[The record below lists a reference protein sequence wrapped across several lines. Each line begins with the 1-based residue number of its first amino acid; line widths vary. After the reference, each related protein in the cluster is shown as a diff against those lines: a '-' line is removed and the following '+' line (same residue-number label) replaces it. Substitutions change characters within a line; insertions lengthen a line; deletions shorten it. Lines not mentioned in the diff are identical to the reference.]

1 MSRRNGVPPG
11 TAATSAAVFGELLR
25 EHRDRAGLSQDKL
38 ASEIPCDRSLVA
50 RVEAGTRVPQ
60 QPFVVRC
67 DALLETGGLLAR
79 LWARIDWYPPAEH
92 PDWFKRRAAMDAE
105 AVALRV
111 FQTHVVHGLLQTE
124 EYARALLSR
133 FVRDPESIEER
144 VAARMSRQRRFLL
157 PGGPSLIVVL
167 HESSLRNI
175 VGGRSV
181 MRGQC
186 AHLLEVG
193 SLANV
198 RIQVAPCDNPALLLP
213 DASMS
218 LITMP
223 DRHEWL
229 YSESLELGHFNDDP
243 AAIARHTQTYDVLRA
258 DALSAPDSAA
268 LVTEIMEGYSNH
280 ELPRPGRGDV
290 GQKHIQRSQRRR
302 LRRGGPRIHRRRPRP

>member
-105 AVALRV
+105 AVALRTY
-111 FQTHVVHGLLQTE
+111 QTHFIAGLLQTE
-124 EYARALLSR
+124 EYARALFSPVPSGHDAQER
-133 FVRDPESIEER
+133 ASVRI
-144 VAARMSRQRRFLL
+144 SRQQRFLL
-157 PGGPSLIVVL
+157 PDGPLLIVVL
-167 HESSLRNI
+167 DESALRNI
-175 VGGRSV
+175 VGGAPV
-181 MRGQC
+181 MRAQC
-186 AHLLEVG
+186 AHLLAMG
-193 SLANV
+193 QRPNI
-198 RIQVAPCDNPALLLP
+198 RIQVAPSNRPLARPATSL
-213 DASMS
+213 S
-218 LITMP
+218 LITLP
-223 DRHEWL
+223 GGHEWV
-229 YSESLELGHFNDDP
+229 YSESLDRGHFSNDP
-243 AAIARHTQTYDVLRA
+243 AVYARHARTYDVLRA
-258 DALSAPDSAA
+258 DAPSSGESAA
-268 LVTEIMEGYSNH
+268 LISDFMEGYSENG
-280 ELPRPGRGDV
+280 PRPQRGQVDKE
-290 GQKHIQRSQRRR
+290 QLQRSQRRR